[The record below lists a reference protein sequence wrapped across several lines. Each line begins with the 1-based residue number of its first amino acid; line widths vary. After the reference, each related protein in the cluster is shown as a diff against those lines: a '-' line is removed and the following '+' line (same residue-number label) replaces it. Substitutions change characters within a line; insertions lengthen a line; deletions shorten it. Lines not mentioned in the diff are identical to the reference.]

1 MVFSSSFLCCWLM
14 IIKNAQ
20 VFAGLGV
27 FLCLKLHPYNPL
39 YKCGYSCKPRVN
51 SLRLPAFS

>member
-1 MVFSSSFLCCWLM
+1 M
-14 IIKNAQ
+14 IVKNAQ

-27 FLCLKLHPYNPL
+27 FLRLKWHAYNPL
-39 YKCGYSCKPRVN
+39 YMCGYSCKPRVN